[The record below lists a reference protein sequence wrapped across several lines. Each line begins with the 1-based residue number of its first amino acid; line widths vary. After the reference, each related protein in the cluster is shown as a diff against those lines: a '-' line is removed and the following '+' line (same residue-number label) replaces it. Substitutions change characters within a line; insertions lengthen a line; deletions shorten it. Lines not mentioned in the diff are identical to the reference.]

1 MNHVINVIV
10 AGPEEAYNGN
20 AELWSG
26 ADMVA
31 VTTIHEGQL
40 HLRIDPRRDGR
51 PGSSTPQPRGRSR
64 RGGASDRHV
73 LTPCSEES

>member
-10 AGPEEAYNGN
+10 ASPEEAYNGN

-51 PGSSTPQPRGRSR
+51 PWLINARSLADGLVEAAR
-64 RGGASDRHV
+64 RIDIY
-73 LTPCSEES
+73 